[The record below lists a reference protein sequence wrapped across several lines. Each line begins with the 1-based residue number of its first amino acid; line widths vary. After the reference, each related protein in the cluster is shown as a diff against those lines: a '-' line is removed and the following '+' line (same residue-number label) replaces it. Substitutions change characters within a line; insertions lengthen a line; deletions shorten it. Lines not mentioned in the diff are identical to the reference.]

1 MCIQTRRSQECWEA
15 SGEMR
20 KLENDRKST
29 GLLGKKTNAVLAF
42 GAGALIVG
50 APFVTPAFAGPLN
63 SDSLVDPEWE
73 SAVRKHVEKRFF
85 NLIDASETQKSQL
98 DDIFKKMCESNR
110 STREQVKQ
118 GAVDVANMMA
128 DGSATDDQIRNKVA
142 DIRKLREKMQDTRL
156 ETALK
161 VRAILTNEQRKVVSD
176 RVVGFITGNPRR
188 GLLRSMM

>member
-1 MCIQTRRSQECWEA
+1 MLGGI
-15 SGEMR
+15 GEMR
-20 KLENDRKST
+20 KLENDRKSK
-29 GLLGKKTNAVLAF
+29 GLLGNRTGAVLAV
-42 GAGALIVG
+42 GAGALIAG
-50 APFVTPAFAGPLN
+50 APFMAPAFAGPLN

-85 NLIDASETQKSQL
+85 NLIDATETQKSQL

-128 DGSATDDQIRNKVA
+128 DGSTSDEQIRSKVA

-156 ETALK
+156 DTALK

-176 RVVGFITGNPRR
+176 RVVGFITGNQRR